1 MRTGN
6 GGVLLKP
13 VFQQLSLPR
22 ALLFVAPR
30 LQIWLASYPTPH
42 KTEHLFAQDQNA
54 ERPQR

>member
-13 VFQQLSLPR
+13 VFQQLS
-22 ALLFVAPR
+22 LLFVAPR